1 MLVTD
6 MRPLSMVEDEGF
18 RQMIHVL
25 NPGYTLPS
33 RTHFTKLM
41 ERKYEQTFQAVKTDI
56 KATQSKIALTTDVW
70 TSVAT
75 EAYLGITCHYIGDE
89 WNMKSICLTTMPL
102 EERHSASNIAE
113 WLGEVVARFE
123 IPPSKIIAIVH
134 DNGANIVAAAKV
146 LEEKHGWS
154 SVRCAGHT
162 LQLVINSS
170 LKHTNIEKAVG
181 AARCL
186 VEHFRKSELACN
198 KLRQKQQQMGT
209 TQHKLVQDVSTRWNS
224 TFYMISR
231 LLEQRWPVTATLS
244 DSTVTQRGKR
254 YLDLKVDQ
262 WSLLEELSTAL
273 KPFECAT
280 VFMSGE
286 KYTTISAVPPLVKG
300 LVKSTQTVVFESAA
314 VQAFQVT
321 ATEQLQQ
328 RWKKETTFS
337 DTAPNTVILSS
348 ALDPRFRKLKFLTPE
363 QVFKVQ
369 AKVQTEAFE
378 VRRDHQQQCDGVH
391 EQTSVTSTT
400 TVAAPAPTTPLSLLD
415 SLLDSETSS
424 EEEHREG
431 EGEDPNSQVRN
442 EVLTYFGEK
451 PLPKEENPLHW
462 WKANENRYPTL
473 ARLAKSYL
481 CIPGTSTPSERLFSA
496 AGNIASKKRASLSP
510 EHVDMLTF
518 LHCNAQFLVS
528 Q

>member
-1 MLVTD
+1 M
-6 MRPLSMVEDEGF
+6 
-18 RQMIHVL
+18 
-25 NPGYTLPS
+25 
-33 RTHFTKLM
+33 
-41 ERKYEQTFQAVKTDI
+41 
-56 KATQSKIALTTDVW
+56 
-70 TSVAT
+70 
-75 EAYLGITCHYIGDE
+75 
-89 WNMKSICLTTMPL
+89 
-102 EERHSASNIAE
+102 
-113 WLGEVVARFE
+113 
-123 IPPSKIIAIVH
+123 H
-134 DNGANIVAAAKV
+134 DNGANIVAAAKI

-162 LQLVINSS
+162 LQLAVNSS
-170 LKHTNIEKAVG
+170 LKHSSIEKAVWV
-181 AARCL
+181 ARCL
-186 VEHFRKSELACN
+186 VEHFRRSELACT

-209 TQHKLVQDVSTRWNS
+209 PQHKLVQDISTRWNS

-254 YLDLKVDQ
+254 YLDLKADQ
-262 WSLLEELSTAL
+262 WNLLEELSTAL

-300 LVKSTQTVVFESAA
+300 LVKSTQSVVFESAA

-321 ATEQLQQ
+321 ATEQLHQ
-328 RWKKETTFS
+328 RWKETTFS
-337 DTAPNTVILSS
+337 DTAQNTVILSS
-348 ALDPRFRKLKFLTPE
+348 ALDPRFRKLRFLTPE

-369 AKVQTEAFE
+369 AKVQTQAFE
-378 VRRDHQQQCDGVH
+378 VRKDNQQQRDGVH
-391 EQTSVTSTT
+391 EQTSVTSTI
-400 TVAAPAPTTPLSLLD
+400 TVAAPAPTTHVSLLH

-424 EEEHREG
+424 EEEQREG
-431 EGEDPNSQVRN
+431 EGDDLNSQVRN

-451 PLPKEENPLHW
+451 PHPKEENPLHW

-473 ARLAKSYL
+473 AMLAKSYL

-496 AGNIASKKRASLSP
+496 AGNIASKKKASLSP

-518 LHCNAQFLVS
+518 LHCNAQFLK
-528 Q
+528 